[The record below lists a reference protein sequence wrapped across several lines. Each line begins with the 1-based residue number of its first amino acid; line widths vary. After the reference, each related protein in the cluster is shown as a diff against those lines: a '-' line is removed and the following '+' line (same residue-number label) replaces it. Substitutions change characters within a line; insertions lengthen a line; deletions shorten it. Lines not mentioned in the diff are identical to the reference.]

1 MKKGTMLAPF
11 SIIFFELLLIWDL
24 IWGAFGPNLPQI
36 VSKISQIVKNINK
49 INLHENEAPALFP
62 VGFQCAGSPPSV
74 VERGSI
80 NNNNQIL

>member
-1 MKKGTMLAPF
+1 MLAPF

-62 VGFQCAGSPPSV
+62 VGFQCAGFSSPAWLNPSPKTYPQT
-74 VERGSI
+74 G
-80 NNNNQIL
+80 NNS